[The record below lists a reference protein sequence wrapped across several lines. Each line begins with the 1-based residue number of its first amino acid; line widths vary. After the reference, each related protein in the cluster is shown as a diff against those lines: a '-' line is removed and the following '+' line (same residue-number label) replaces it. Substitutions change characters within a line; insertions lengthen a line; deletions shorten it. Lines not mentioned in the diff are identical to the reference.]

1 MKKIAVFSGWG
12 YPADFYNFLKEYFDE
27 IEIISNNSNIDKVKA
42 DVVLAWSMGTLKF
55 FFNSEKIESDK
66 IILIAP
72 TFNFISSIRTSYIKA
87 MLKKIKTNKRELLM
101 DFYKINFYYEENLF
115 EFLEKYFESGVKQSD
130 MELESGLEFLMNTV
144 IEKEILLTGK
154 TVVISG
160 ENDNVI
166 SNKISKKVAE
176 KLNCEFISLK
186 ETGHNVIAERKSEL
200 IEILR
205 R

>member
-27 IEIISNNSNIDKVKA
+27 IEIINIYSNVAKVKA
-42 DVVLAWSMGTLKF
+42 DVILAWSMGTLNLF
-55 FFNSEKIESDK
+55 LNSEKIESDK

-72 TFNFISSIRTSYIKA
+72 TFNFMSSAHPSYIKA
-87 MLKKIKTNKRELLM
+87 MLRKIKTNKKELLT
-101 DFYKINFYYEENLF
+101 DFYKINFYYEKKLF
-115 EFLEKYFESGVKQSD
+115 EFLEKYLESGLKQSE
-130 MELESGLEFLMNTV
+130 MELESGLKFLMNTV
-144 IEKEILLTGK
+144 IEKEILFKGK

-166 SNKISKKVAE
+166 PNKISKEVAD

-186 ETGHNVIAERKSEL
+186 DTGHNVIAERKSEL